1 MEKYCEII
9 DGKVN
14 WILPEGIDT
23 ADYADLNLCNITDKV
38 TENGSEIIP
47 GCYYDSLHDAYF
59 HYECEYKD
67 YKEMILLYLEDL
79 SIENNRLNKEILLKN
94 NEILKFAK
102 EIKNLEEK
110 IDSLAKLIIFLAKEN
125 A

>member
-14 WILPEGIDT
+14 WILPEGINIE
-23 ADYADLNLCNITDKV
+23 DYADLNLQNITDKT
-38 TENGSEIIP
+38 TENGSEIVP

-94 NEILKFAK
+94 NEILTYVEK
-102 EIKNLEEK
+102 INLLEEK
-110 IDSLAKLIIFLAKEN
+110 IDNLAKLLIFVTEKN
-125 A
+125 I